1 MRRIL
6 FFCVFFLITIVAF
19 AQKKG
24 KTKKAAK
31 AKPVTRVVSQPP
43 VQPVQ
48 QVVVEK
54 EEPPKP
60 TNKRKPIQDGYI
72 YVDSLFS
79 DSTVSYPKIE
89 MKDVVYTKRVWRD
102 IDFRD
107 KGNRVL
113 NSQVINIVAEIY
125 KAIARG
131 ELDLYD
137 NNDEDFKNDPLS
149 NEVDQELTKKYGGRK
164 TSLAEETF
172 IGTTVKEDKDGNMG
186 PALNIDKAE
195 GNNVFFAENYYKLRL
210 KEDWVLDVRR
220 GVFEP
225 HIVGLAVV
233 RKPTGVASTLPPSGI
248 PDPNNPVAVAVTPTD
263 MSNEP
268 PEPEG
273 QLVGW
278 VPFEQLRPVL
288 QKIKIP
294 NEDNDLA
301 FFTFDDIF
309 MNRLFYSYIT
319 KVSAAGD
326 KLREMK
332 FNGRGITRK
341 ELLEQSERIKNEMA
355 NFEQGL
361 WEY

>member
-6 FFCVFFLITIVAF
+6 FFCVFFLITVVAF
-19 AQKKG
+19 AQKRG
-24 KTKKAAK
+24 KTRKA
-31 AKPVTRVVSQPP
+31 AKPVTKEVPQPSRQVDKPVVK
-43 VQPVQ
+43 
-48 QVVVEK
+48 K
-54 EEPPKP
+54 EESSKP
-60 TNKRKPIQDGYI
+60 TNKRKPIQDGYV
-72 YVDSLFS
+72 YADSLFS
-79 DSTVSYPKIE
+79 DSVVSYPKIE
-89 MKDVVYTKRVWRD
+89 MKDVVYTKRIWRD

-195 GNNVFFAENYYKLRL
+195 GNNVFFAENYYKIRL
-210 KEDWVLDVRR
+210 KEDWVLDAKR

-225 HIVGLAVV
+225 RIVGLAVV
-233 RKPTGVASTLPPSGI
+233 RKPTGVASTLPPSGM
-248 PDPNNPVAVAVTPTD
+248 PDPNNPVTVTATPTD

-278 VPFEQLRPVL
+278 VPFEQLRPIL
-288 QKIKIP
+288 QKIKVP

-301 FFTFDDIF
+301 FLTFDDIF
-309 MNRLFYSYIT
+309 INRLFYSYIT

-332 FNGRGITRK
+332 INGRGITRK

-355 NFEQGL
+355 SFEQSL